1 MRSEGVGAFYHVQK
15 KGLKNLLTREEI
27 STLAIQALKNIGQG
41 KVDDGILKKVKTIL
55 KKEGR
60 KT

>member
-1 MRSEGVGAFYHVQK
+1 
-15 KGLKNLLTREEI
+15 LTREEI